1 VHKTYR
7 TYKYKLQPTPTQ
19 EQTMAFVPRRCREP
33 YHAAFAVRH
42 EAWRKRAVSVTLASE
57 STQLADS
64 IKVLLTAW
72 QSISLLSR
80 RIAE

>member
-1 VHKTYR
+1 
-7 TYKYKLQPTPTQ
+7 
-19 EQTMAFVPRRCREP
+19 MAFVLRRCREP
-33 YHAAFAVRH
+33 YNAAFAERH

-72 QSISLLSR
+72 QSTSLLSR